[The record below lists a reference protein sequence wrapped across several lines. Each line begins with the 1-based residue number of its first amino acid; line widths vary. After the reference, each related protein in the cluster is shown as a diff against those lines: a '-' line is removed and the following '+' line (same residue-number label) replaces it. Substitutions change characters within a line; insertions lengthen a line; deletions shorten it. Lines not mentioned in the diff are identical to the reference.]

1 MPKTET
7 DIEKRNKYGMLCGIV
22 GIFLNLILFAGKL
35 FAGMLSGAIS
45 ITADAFNNLSDAGS
59 SIITIAG
66 FKMAAQRADEEHP
79 YGHARMEYVATLAVA
94 AIILIM
100 GFELFRDSFGK
111 IIKPQ
116 DIEFSWL
123 IVAILLASIA
133 VKCVMAVYN
142 FYFSKK
148 LDSSTLE
155 APGKKTGTNVTGVSD
170 LWPVLLQMETYA
182 KFVPHAKKWGTI
194 YNPAEVNSVTHIKAM
209 RAAAKSL
216 GLELV
221 EVHVSHSDAV
231 EAAAN
236 SLVGK
241 VQAITITSDNTTV
254 AKFDILARVCDK
266 NKIALFAGDVDSV
279 PRGAIAAY
287 GMDYFLVGY
296 SAGKKAALV
305 LKGVKPGDIPWGPV
319 EKFSLVINQKAA
331 RAQGITVSA
340 ELLKRADKVFE

>member
-1 MPKTET
+1 MACVLCALLSVPALGWSADQKMLVIGVTKIISHAAL
-7 DIEKRNKYGMLCGIV
+7 DADEKGFEAAL
-22 GIFLNLILFAGKL
+22 A
-35 FAGMLSGAIS
+35 S
-45 ITADAFNNLSDAGS
+45 
-59 SIITIAG
+59 AG
-66 FKMAAQRADEEHP
+66 FKEGVNVRYDRRNAEGDPVKATAIAQQFEADKVDLVH
-79 YGHARMEYVATLAVA
+79 
-94 AIILIM
+94 
-100 GFELFRDSFGK
+100 
-111 IIKPQ
+111 
-116 DIEFSWL
+116 
-123 IVAILLASIA
+123 SIA
-133 VKCVMAVYN
+133 TPTSQAAVRAIRKIPVV
-142 FYFSKK
+142 FSSISDPVSAA
-148 LDSSTLE
+148 LVPSDS

-254 AKFDILARVCDK
+254 ARFDTLARVCDK